1 MEKAIVQDEN
11 GLKKVEFSSTVG
23 FVEVSKKELSIHFGL
38 EEESIHLH
46 QVFGNTN
53 EGLSFEMPSSRR
65 GEEVMFHLDFQF
77 GKIFIVR
84 GDKVSRVEDVA
95 DLEVEKETTSAKVQI
110 EDDAIVSIVQLLK
123 NLPLKNSLRNSFML
137 ANEIKQVSKLPN
149 RYDGNIMFEL
159 PYADPSRRTTG
170 MESRF
175 DGHTWSNEMTS
186 NIPGFEG
193 VVRYRKCGG
202 HLQCLNSLCV
212 GLHRTEI
219 KNEKHWTGRLTRV
232 CSEGSTTEGFGSLK
246 CFYCKSFPTC
256 ISQCRCKLILCFPN
270 EILRKKVSRGVIH
283 TGHHMHPVAEGVSK
297 QILDDVRERVSK
309 MVSKEVGGGR
319 PRSFQLK
326 LAKEIVMES
335 CLFQDHKGD
344 AELCDKDLSALLVKL
359 APVIDKRSQEEFKL
373 RCRAWKS
380 APSEEAAEQELDNL
394 STWLREGHAD
404 KTNTLALQTWLIWWH
419 ARVAHWDE
427 YMMKAMQGDERY
439 LIPRSNLAE
448 SMHGSWLA
456 STDGVKYISL
466 YNACYND
473 LVNTLIQQ
481 SKYDSYLKGGH
492 IGCGPGLEKLK
503 RRASTSAIPPAP
515 REVIDLTNEA
525 AIELEAA
532 NRRVSADGDSRSI
545 RRKREGVLK
554 NPIKDGDSHRP
565 EYEYV
570 TYNTQC
576 HRAHNVLQGVQ
587 NEGEVEIHPTRLARG
602 STPCFEGLIET
613 PSGTKKQLVWFCE
626 SNVAHTWEPS
636 HNVIEKPTTRP
647 ALWPVALGTSLDSM
661 EIIALLNAGFDLKDI
676 SAEAHQQVGE
686 TPFAVDNDIDVHPM
700 HRNGK
705 LVTIVRVVNKEMQDR
720 IKRAS
725 ELVCTIQ
732 RQRIVVPKEHVE
744 YT

>member
-84 GDKVSRVEDVA
+84 G
-95 DLEVEKETTSAKVQI
+95 
-110 EDDAIVSIVQLLK
+110 
-123 NLPLKNSLRNSFML
+123 
-137 ANEIKQVSKLPN
+137 
-149 RYDGNIMFEL
+149 
-159 PYADPSRRTTG
+159 
-170 MESRF
+170 
-175 DGHTWSNEMTS
+175 
-186 NIPGFEG
+186 
-193 VVRYRKCGG
+193 
-202 HLQCLNSLCV
+202 
-212 GLHRTEI
+212 
-219 KNEKHWTGRLTRV
+219 
-232 CSEGSTTEGFGSLK
+232 
-246 CFYCKSFPTC
+246 
-256 ISQCRCKLILCFPN
+256 
-270 EILRKKVSRGVIH
+270 KKVSRGVIH

-419 ARVAHWDE
+419 ARVAHWGE

-466 YNACYND
+466 YSACYND
-473 LVNTLIQQ
+473 LVNTLIQH

-532 NRRVSADGDSRSI
+532 NRRVSADGDSRSV

-576 HRAHNVLQGVQ
+576 HRTHDVLQGVQ
-587 NEGEVEIHPTRLARG
+587 NEGEVEIHPTRWAIRRTTAGSQVRCQGYVRNERRKCNELIDKKGRAGLLGVLA
-602 STPCFEGLIET
+602 PCFEGLIET
-613 PSGTKKQLVWFCE
+613 PSGTKKQLVWFCG

-676 SAEAHQQVGE
+676 SAEAHQQVGG
-686 TPFAVDNDIDVHPM
+686 TPFAVDNDIDVRPM

-732 RQRIVVPKEHVE
+732 RRRIVVPKEHVE
-744 YT
+744 YTLSTEGSIKKELHYMVIVSAFPSCTCDNFQNRDHRGKRYMPCKHLYFIYMRELGLNVDHQKFIHQATLTKRELQQALRLVV